1 MINIAILGFGVV
13 GSGVA
18 EVISTNAAELAER
31 LDGEQ
36 LNIKH
41 ILDLRT
47 FPEHPLGDRV
57 TADFDVIL
65 NDEDVFLVVETMG
78 GSHPAYEFSKKAM
91 LAGKNVV
98 TSNKEVVQT
107 TAPSFSRSHAKT
119 ASATCLKQ
127 ASAAVSRSSVLCGS
141 AWLLTVY
148 SRFPVF

>member
-1 MINIAILGFGVV
+1 MIHVAILGFGVV

-18 EVISTNAAELAER
+18 EVLSTNASELAAR

-57 TADFDVIL
+57 TADFETIV

-78 GSHPAYEFSKKAM
+78 GSHPAY
-91 LAGKNVV
+91 
-98 TSNKEVVQT
+98 
-107 TAPSFSRSHAKT
+107 
-119 ASATCLKQ
+119 
-127 ASAAVSRSSVLCGS
+127 
-141 AWLLTVY
+141 
-148 SRFPVF
+148 